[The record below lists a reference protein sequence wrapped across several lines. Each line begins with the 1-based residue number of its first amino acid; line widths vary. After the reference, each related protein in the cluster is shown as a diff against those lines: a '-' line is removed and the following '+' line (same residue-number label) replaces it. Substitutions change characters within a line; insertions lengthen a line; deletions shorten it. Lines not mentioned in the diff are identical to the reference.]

1 MSEGEIRRSRR
12 FREAPKVDYNE
23 SHAFKKRK
31 TDEKEASKPK
41 NPKKTVKP
49 TVQDF
54 VEDEEYRYIYE
65 ETDSDTSL
73 EDYEFE
79 PLHKP
84 MKIVLGKRTIPPVN
98 PNAVLKKTLFNN
110 NPREYLNSYKTFI
123 DDIDTTDQQ
132 YQQLIKEKQIIF
144 QQISKLKE
152 NKIILQDQTENNE
165 INHES
170 LRLAKPSDFS
180 FINNL
185 ESIMNSDTQQELTQ
199 ATYLNN
205 QYTYKNLIANENRKK
220 VFLEPTKLIFK
231 EQNLLGTQDQLI
243 KQSLHIQGN
252 FTRFTKYKIRQ
263 CKKIASLVDQHFKNL
278 KTAEERKLKE
288 QDRYEKQM
296 SKKVSGMVKKHWLL
310 AKKAV
315 EVLREKEIKENEI
328 KNKQKDLKDIL
339 DKSSKLLKIQHES
352 VSDDML
358 TNKQLREKYGSL
370 SVSLDEENSDMD
382 EDEDED
388 VSEGSI
394 SISQDESDKAEY
406 DDEAM
411 KVMKEEYEN
420 QDNDLLDESDDSES
434 SEESDDSNESESS
447 DYDSDESV
455 EEENGISEL
464 IKPIESDNEQSVDEQ
479 PVLKQEEQLEKA
491 KESNFVY
498 EVPVPKLLRATL
510 RTYQKEG
517 LDWLAKLYRAG
528 TNGILADEMGLGKTI
543 QTISLLCH
551 LAEEYENWG
560 PHLVIVPTSV
570 LLNWEM
576 EFKKFAPGLKI
587 LSYFGSPQERLKKRK
602 GWNNKND
609 FFNVVITS
617 YQMAVTDAHIFKR
630 KKWGYLVLDEAHNIK
645 NFKSGRWQALLS
657 LNSERRLLLTGTPL
671 QNNLTELWALLYFLM
686 PKTIID
692 GGEMEGFADLDSF
705 QEWFNKPVNSLVS
718 NMDNNKNN
726 GDLVV
731 KKLHQIL
738 KPYLLRRLKK
748 DVEKQMPKKYEHV
761 IKCKLSKRQRYLYD
775 EFMSRTQTKETLKNG
790 NYLSII
796 NCLMQLR
803 KVCNHPDLFE
813 VRPINTSFAFEK
825 GFNKDFI
832 DMTKKIIKMMD
843 FDMNKLKT
851 EVNLKFLNLELDIEN
866 KNNFNKIDTYLVQE
880 LKQNNNEFED
890 GIEKLK
896 LKLLKYKDMSESI
909 DFQNIEDF
917 YLHWERISI
926 TNEINKLL
934 QMKYI
939 NENRLNN
946 EVLYSDDLIN
956 KLRIDT
962 IARNDI
968 NIFEV
973 YDYLINKFCMIQPK
987 ALILENN
994 YLEQKRIMDLP
1005 VAVQENINNNP
1016 FYNIETNLKI
1026 EFPDKYLL
1034 QYDCG
1039 KLQVLAKLL
1048 IDLKEKGHRVLIFTQ
1063 MTKVLDILEIF
1074 MNYMKLT
1081 YMRLDGSTKI
1091 KDRQYLTERFNN
1103 DDKIF
1108 AFILSSRSGGTG
1120 INLIGADTVIFY
1132 DSDWNP
1138 AMDKQCQDRC
1148 HRIGQYRDVHIY
1160 RLISE
1165 FTIEENI
1172 LNKNMEKSML
1182 NDIVIKDNIFNG
1194 GVLNDE
1200 MIVEGDDEEDSK
1212 ALKEALKEEKEEQ
1225 DDDFMM
1231 QDDESE
1237 NKELGHVEEYMMRFV
1252 MDGYYE

>member
-1 MSEGEIRRSRR
+1 MTQGEVRRSRR

-23 SHAFKKRK
+23 NHAYKKLK
-31 TDEKEASKPK
+31 TEQQPSLKKQA
-41 NPKKTVKP
+41 PKKAT
-49 TVQDF
+49 Q
-54 VEDEEYRYIYE
+54 VEMKKIEVDKDVEHKYIYE
-65 ETDSDTSL
+65 GSESDSSID
-73 EDYEFE
+73 DYEFE
-79 PLHKP
+79 PISKP
-84 MKIVLGKRTIPPVN
+84 LKVVLGKRVIPPVN
-98 PNAVLKKTLFNN
+98 PNAVLKTPEYNH
-110 NPREYLNSYKTFI
+110 NPAQYLKSYKTFI
-123 DDIDTTDQQ
+123 DDADMPEDEYIKLID
-132 YQQLIKEKQIIF
+132 EKQHIF
-144 QQISKLKE
+144 QQISQLKKD
-152 NKIILQDQTENNE
+152 KIIIQDQGDSTDT
-165 INHES
+165 IDS
-170 LRLAKPSDFS
+170 LRLAKPTDFS
-180 FINNL
+180 FVNNL
-185 ESIMNSDTQQELTQ
+185 ETIMSSDPLLE
-199 ATYLNN
+199 NN
-205 QYTYKNLIANENRKK
+205 HITKYTFKNLITNENRKK
-220 VFLEPTKLIFK
+220 VFLEPTRLIFR
-231 EQNLLGTQDQLI
+231 EQNLSSTQDHLI
-243 KQSLHIQGN
+243 RQSMHVQGN
-252 FTRFTKYKIRQ
+252 FTRFTKFKIRQ
-263 CKKIASLVDQHFKNL
+263 CKKIASLVEQHFKNL
-278 KTAEERKLKE
+278 RTAEERKIKE
-288 QDRYEKQM
+288 KDRYERQM
-296 SKKVSGMVKKHWLL
+296 CKKVSGMVKKHWML
-310 AKKAV
+310 ARKAV
-315 EVLREKEIKENEI
+315 DVLKEKEIQEREI
-328 KNKQKDLKDIL
+328 KDKQRDLKDIL
-339 DKSSKLLKIQHES
+339 DKSSKLLKIQHEGI
-352 VSDDML
+352 SDDLL
-358 TNKQLREKYGSL
+358 TDKQLKEKYGSL
-370 SVSLDEENSDMD
+370 SLSLDGESSADDSESLSVSM
-382 EDEDED
+382 EDNDIN
-388 VSEGSI
+388 GS
-394 SISQDESDKAEY
+394 EY
-406 DDEAM
+406 DEHAM
-411 KVMKEEYEN
+411 KVMQEEYEN
-420 QDNDLLDESDDSES
+420 TDNDILDESGDS
-434 SEESDDSNESESS
+434 SS
-447 DYDSDESV
+447 DMSDESDSS
-455 EEENGISEL
+455 EDSSDGSDEPETGLSEL
-464 IKPIESDNEQSVDEQ
+464 IKPIESEGEQNEPDEEIPNKDNTF
-479 PVLKQEEQLEKA
+479 A
-491 KESNFVY
+491 Y

-517 LDWLAKLYRAG
+517 LDWLAKLYRTG

-587 LSYFGSPQERLKKRK
+587 LSYFGSPQERSKKRK
-602 GWNNKND
+602 GWNNKRD
-609 FFNVVITS
+609 FFNVVVTS

-657 LNSERRLLLTGTPL
+657 LNSQRRLLLTGTPL

-705 QEWFNKPVNSLVS
+705 QEWFNKPVNNLVS
-718 NMDNNKNN
+718 NMDTNSKN
-726 GDLVV
+726 GDVVV

-748 DVEKQMPKKYEHV
+748 DVEKQMPSKHEHV

-825 GFNKDFI
+825 SFHKDFV
-832 DMTKKIIKMMD
+832 DMTKKVIKMMD
-843 FDMNKLKT
+843 FELMNLKNS
-851 EVNLKFLNLELDIEN
+851 VNLQFLNFKIDIEN
-866 KNNFNKIDTYLVQE
+866 KNVYNKVDVE
-880 LKQNNNEFED
+880 LLKTLKENNDEFEER
-890 GIEKLK
+890 IEKLK
-896 LKLLKYKDMSESI
+896 VKLLKYKDMSETL
-909 DFQNIEDF
+909 DFQNIENF
-917 YLHWERISI
+917 YLHWERVSI

-939 NENRLNN
+939 NTNRLNN
-946 EVLYSDDLIN
+946 NVLYSNDLLN
-956 KLRIDT
+956 KLKILDVQREDV
-962 IARNDI
+962 DI
-968 NIFEV
+968 FQV

-994 YLEQKRIMDLP
+994 YNEHRKLLEMPKKITNHL
-1005 VAVQENINNNP
+1005 EKNP
-1016 FYNIETNLKI
+1016 FHKIETNLKI

-1039 KLQVLAKLL
+1039 KLQVLSKLL
-1048 IDLKEKGHRVLIFTQ
+1048 IELKEKGHRVLIFTQ

-1074 MNYMKLT
+1074 MNYLKLT

-1182 NDIVIKDNIFNG
+1182 NDIVIKDDIFNG
-1194 GVLNDE
+1194 GVLKDD
-1200 MIVEGDDEEDSK
+1200 IAVDADDEEDSK

-1225 DDDFMM
+1225 ENDFMIEEE
-1231 QDDESE
+1231 ESGG
-1237 NKELGHVEEYMMRFV
+1237 ELGHVEEYMMRFV
-1252 MDGYYE
+1252 LDGYID

>member
-1 MSEGEIRRSRR
+1 MTQGEVRRSRR

-23 SHAFKKRK
+23 NHAYKKLK
-31 TDEKEASKPK
+31 TEQQRSSKK
-41 NPKKTVKP
+41 QAPKKAKQVK
-49 TVQDF
+49 VR
-54 VEDEEYRYIYE
+54 EADENNEYKYIYDE
-65 ETDSDTSL
+65 SESDSSID
-73 EDYEFE
+73 DYEFG
-79 PLHKP
+79 PVSKP
-84 MKIVLGKRTIPPVN
+84 IKVVLGKRSIPPVN
-98 PNAVLKKTLFNN
+98 PNAILK
-110 NPREYLNSYKTFI
+110 NPKYNHNPVQFLNSYKTFI
-123 DDIDTTDQQ
+123 DDTDMTEEE
-132 YQQLIKEKQIIF
+132 YIKLINEKQRIF
-144 QQISKLKE
+144 QQISQLKKD
-152 NKIILQDQTENNE
+152 KIIIQDQADSTET
-165 INHES
+165 IDS
-170 LRLAKPSDFS
+170 LRLAKPNDFS
-180 FINNL
+180 FVNNL
-185 ESIMNSDTQQELTQ
+185 ETIMSSDPRLDNNNSAHM
-199 ATYLNN
+199 AT
-205 QYTYKNLIANENRKK
+205 QYTYKNLITNENRKK
-220 VFLEPTKLIFK
+220 VFLEPTRLIFR
-231 EQNLLGTQDQLI
+231 EQNLSSTQDHLLR
-243 KQSLHIQGN
+243 QSMHVQGN
-252 FTRFTKYKIRQ
+252 FARFTKFKIRQ
-263 CKKIASLVDQHFKNL
+263 CKKIASLVEQHFKNL
-278 KTAEERKLKE
+278 RTAEERKIKE
-288 QDRYEKQM
+288 KDRYERQM
-296 SKKVSGMVKKHWLL
+296 CKKVSGMVKRHWML
-310 AKKAV
+310 ARKAV
-315 EVLREKEIKENEI
+315 DVLKEKESQEREI
-328 KNKQKDLKDIL
+328 KDKQRDLRDIL
-339 DKSSKLLKIQHES
+339 DKSSKLLKIQHEGI
-352 VSDDML
+352 SDDLL
-358 TNKQLREKYGSL
+358 TDKQLKEKYGSL
-370 SVSLDEENSDMD
+370 SLSLDGESSADGSESLSVSLEENDTNRS
-382 EDEDED
+382 
-388 VSEGSI
+388 
-394 SISQDESDKAEY
+394 EY
-406 DDEAM
+406 DEHTM
-411 KVMKEEYEN
+411 KVMQEEYEN
-420 QDNDLLDESDDSES
+420 TDNDILDESEDFSSDM
-434 SEESDDSNESESS
+434 SEESDSTEDSS
-447 DYDSDESV
+447 DGSV
-455 EEENGISEL
+455 EQETGLSEL
-464 IKPIESDNEQSVDEQ
+464 IKPIESEDERNEPEEIPNKDNT
-479 PVLKQEEQLEKA
+479 
-491 KESNFVY
+491 FVY

-517 LDWLAKLYRAG
+517 LDWLAKLYRTG

-587 LSYFGSPQERLKKRK
+587 LSYFGSPQERSKKRK
-602 GWNNKND
+602 GWNNKRD
-609 FFNVVITS
+609 FFNVVVTS

-657 LNSERRLLLTGTPL
+657 LNSQRRLLLTGTPL

-705 QEWFNKPVNSLVS
+705 QEWFNKPVNNLVS
-718 NMDNNKNN
+718 NMDTNSKN
-726 GDLVV
+726 GDVVV

-748 DVEKQMPKKYEHV
+748 DVEKQMPSKYEHV

-825 GFNKDFI
+825 SFHNDFV
-832 DMTKKIIKMMD
+832 DTTKKVIKMMD
-843 FDMNKLKT
+843 LELMNLKNS
-851 EVNLKFLNLELDIEN
+851 VNLQFLNFKIDIEN
-866 KNNFNKIDTYLVQE
+866 KNDYNKIDVE
-880 LKQNNNEFED
+880 LLKTLKENSDEFEE

-896 LKLLKYKDMSESI
+896 VKLLKYKDMSETL
-909 DFQNIEDF
+909 DFQNIENF
-917 YLHWERISI
+917 YLHWERVSI

-939 NENRLNN
+939 NTNRLSNS
-946 EVLYSDDLIN
+946 VVYSNDLLDKLKILKVQRDDV
-956 KLRIDT
+956 
-962 IARNDI
+962 DI
-968 NIFEV
+968 FKV

-994 YLEQKRIMDLP
+994 YNEHKKLLEMPMEITNRLEKS
-1005 VAVQENINNNP
+1005 P
-1016 FYNIETNLKI
+1016 FHKIETNLKI

-1039 KLQVLAKLL
+1039 KLQVLSKLL
-1048 IDLKEKGHRVLIFTQ
+1048 IELKEKGHRVLIFTQ

-1074 MNYMKLT
+1074 MNYLKLT

-1182 NDIVIKDNIFNG
+1182 NDIVIKDDIFNG
-1194 GVLNDE
+1194 GVLKDDIALE
-1200 MIVEGDDEEDSK
+1200 VDDEEDSK

-1225 DDDFMM
+1225 ENDFMIEEE
-1231 QDDESE
+1231 ESGG
-1237 NKELGHVEEYMMRFV
+1237 ELGHVEEYMMRFV
-1252 MDGYYE
+1252 MDGYID

>member
-1 MSEGEIRRSRR
+1 MTQGEVRRSRR

-23 SHAFKKRK
+23 NHAYKKLK
-31 TDEKEASKPK
+31 TEQQTSPSQASKKPIKPK
-41 NPKKTVKP
+41 QTK
-49 TVQDF
+49 
-54 VEDEEYRYIYE
+54 VEVEKNDEYKYIYDGS
-65 ETDSDTSL
+65 DSDSSI
-73 EDYEFE
+73 EEYEFE
-79 PLHKP
+79 PVLKP
-84 MKIVLGKRTIPPVN
+84 LKVVLGKRIIPPVN
-98 PNAVLKKTLFNN
+98 PNAVLKDPQFKN
-110 NPREYLNSYKTFI
+110 NPLDYLNSYRTFI
-123 DDIDTTDQQ
+123 DDTDTTEGE
-132 YQQLIKEKQIIF
+132 YMKLIGEKQQIF
-144 QQISKLKE
+144 QQINQLKKD
-152 NKIILQDQTENNE
+152 KIIIQDQGENGEN
-165 INHES
+165 IES
-170 LRLAKPSDFS
+170 LRLAKPNDFS
-180 FINNL
+180 FVNNL
-185 ESIMNSDTQQELTQ
+185 ETIMSPETSQEIIQ
-199 ATYLNN
+199 GTYMSN
-205 QYTYKNLIANENRKK
+205 QYTYKNLITNESRKK
-220 VFLEPTKLIFK
+220 VFLEPTRLIFK
-231 EQNLLGTQDQLI
+231 EQNMISTQDHLI
-243 KQSLHIQGN
+243 KQSIHVQGN
-252 FTRFTKYKIRQ
+252 FTRFTKFKIRQ
-263 CKKIASLVDQHFKNL
+263 CKKVASLVEQHFKNL
-278 KTAEERKLKE
+278 RTAEERKMKE
-288 QDRYEKQM
+288 KDKYERQM
-296 SKKVSGMVKKHWLL
+296 CKKISGMVKKHWML
-310 AKKAV
+310 ARKAV
-315 EVLREKEIKENEI
+315 DVLREREIQEREIKD
-328 KNKQKDLKDIL
+328 KQRDLKDIL
-339 DKSSKLLKIQHES
+339 DKSSKLLRIQHEG
-352 VSDDML
+352 VSDDLL
-358 TNKQLREKYGSL
+358 TDKQLKEKYGSL
-370 SVSLDEENSDMD
+370 SLSLDGNSSVDD
-382 EDEDED
+382 SDSLSLSLEDENYD
-388 VSEGSI
+388 VNG
-394 SISQDESDKAEY
+394 AEY
-406 DDEAM
+406 DERAM
-411 KVMKEEYEN
+411 EVMKEEYDN
-420 QDNDLLDESDDSES
+420 TDNDILDESDDS
-434 SEESDDSNESESS
+434 SS
-447 DYDSDESV
+447 DMSDESDSTQDSSDGSDAG
-455 EEENGISEL
+455 ETGLSEL
-464 IKPIESDNEQSVDEQ
+464 IRPIESEDEPNEPNEDVLTKDNTF
-479 PVLKQEEQLEKA
+479 A
-491 KESNFVY
+491 Y
-498 EVPVPKLLRATL
+498 EVPVPRLLRATL

-517 LDWLAKLYRAG
+517 LDWLAKLYRTG

-587 LSYFGSPQERLKKRK
+587 LSYFGSPQERSKKRK
-602 GWNNKND
+602 GWNNKRD

-657 LNSERRLLLTGTPL
+657 LNSQRRLLLTGTPL

-705 QEWFNKPVNSLVS
+705 QEWFNKPVNNLVS
-718 NMDNNKNN
+718 NADTNSKN

-748 DVEKQMPKKYEHV
+748 DVEKQMPSKHEHV

-813 VRPINTSFAFEK
+813 VRPINTSFAFQK
-825 GFNKDFI
+825 SFHSDFI
-832 DMTKKIIKMMD
+832 DVTKKVIKMMD
-843 FDMNKLKT
+843 FELMNLKGS
-851 EVNLKFLNLELDIEN
+851 VNLQFLNFKIDIQNKEN
-866 KNNFNKIDTYLVQE
+866 YNKIDMDLLTK
-880 LKQNNNEFED
+880 LKENNDEFEER
-890 GIEKLK
+890 IEKLK
-896 LKLLKYKDMSESI
+896 VKLLKYKDMSDRL
-909 DFQNIEDF
+909 DFQDIEKF
-917 YLHWERISI
+917 YLHWERVSI

-934 QMKYI
+934 QMKY
-939 NENRLNN
+939 NNNNRLNIKVPYCN
-946 EVLYSDDLIN
+946 DLVD
-956 KLRIDT
+956 KLKILDVQREDV
-962 IARNDI
+962 D
-968 NIFEV
+968 IFEV

-994 YLEQKRIMDLP
+994 YEEHRRLLEMPKDITTHLER
-1005 VAVQENINNNP
+1005 NP
-1016 FYNIETNLKI
+1016 FYKIETNLKI

-1039 KLQVLAKLL
+1039 KLQVLSKLL
-1048 IDLKEKGHRVLIFTQ
+1048 IELKEKGHRVLIFTQ

-1074 MNYMKLT
+1074 LNYMKLT

-1182 NDIVIKDNIFNG
+1182 NDIVIKDDIFNG
-1194 GVLNDE
+1194 GVLKDD
-1200 MIVEGDDEEDSK
+1200 IAVEVDDEEDSK
-1212 ALKEALKEEKEEQ
+1212 ALREALKEEREEQ
-1225 DDDFMM
+1225 ENDFMI
-1231 QDDESE
+1231 EEE
-1237 NKELGHVEEYMMRFV
+1237 NEGELRHVEEYMMRIV
-1252 MDGYYE
+1252 MDGYVD